1 MKKTIIIFLLIA
13 LLIPNA
19 SAQAATKSLNT
30 KANLSACKNIKKDY
44 KSETMSKWS
53 NGLASDQDVLEE
65 IDLNIKT
72 LTKKQEITTGKIK
85 TVIFDWIQSERDT
98 KNQLINK
105 NIDGLTSAIN
115 SKILSI
121 KNFDKICKSIKK

>member
-1 MKKTIIIFLLIA
+1 M
-13 LLIPNA
+13 PNA
-19 SAQAATKSLNT
+19 FAQAATKSLNT

-44 KSETMSKWS
+44 KTKTMSEWS

-65 IDLNIKT
+65 IDLNIKI
-72 LTKKQEITTGKIK
+72 LIKKQELTTGKIK
-85 TVIFDWIQSERDT
+85 TVIFDWIQSEKDT

-115 SKILSI
+115 FKILSI